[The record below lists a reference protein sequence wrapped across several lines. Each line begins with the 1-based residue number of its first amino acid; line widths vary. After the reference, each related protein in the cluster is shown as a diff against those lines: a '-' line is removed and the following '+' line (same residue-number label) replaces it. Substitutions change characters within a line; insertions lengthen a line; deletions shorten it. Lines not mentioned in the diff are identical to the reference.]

1 MKRMTFDAILAAT
14 LMLGPAA
21 WAQTPPGGDDTVVKP
36 RPDSPSSTGTVPGPS
51 QKRERNTTAS
61 PTPAPDDPE
70 RNGRT
75 GFPPGQQSAPDTTNP
90 KVPGDTTNPHVPT
103 PPVDTNRPDPRRTP
117 PTPGTTGTEGTSGT
131 PPRTI
136 TDDAAPSYAAAPTAG
151 MAGDLDVVT
160 KVHQANQK
168 EIEMAQMALD
178 KAESAQVKAYARKLL
193 NDHQGA
199 DKKLM
204 AYVEKKNLDRSKVEQ
219 TATGTA
225 AATPKADED
234 AHARLLSATG
244 ADFDRQF
251 VNMMLDEHDKAIDL
265 VKSAKDSV
273 TDKQLRT
280 YLAGVLPKLEQ
291 HRKMARELA
300 EKQSKI

>member
-1 MKRMTFDAILAAT
+1 MKRLTFDAILAAT

-21 WAQTPPGGDDTVVKP
+21 WAQTVPGGDDTVVKP

-51 QKRERNTTAS
+51 QKRERNTTPS
-61 PTPAPDDPE
+61 PTPAPDI
-70 RNGRT
+70 
-75 GFPPGQQSAPDTTNP
+75 TNP
-90 KVPGDTTNPHVPT
+90 KVPGPADTTNPHVPT
-103 PPVDTNRPDPRRTP
+103 PPVDTNRPDPRGT
-117 PTPGTTGTEGTSGT
+117 PTPGTTGTEGTTGT

-136 TDDAAPSYAAAPTAG
+136 TDDAAPSNAAAPTAG

-178 KAESAQVKAYARKLL
+178 KAESAQVKAYARKVL

-280 YLAGVLPKLEQ
+280 FLAGVLPKLEQ

-300 EKQSKI
+300 EKQSKT